1 MFKLKDVFK
10 QKKWVLF
17 VGVLTLLVLGFILY
31 PFTKTK
37 DGIKDYYNT
46 VSPQIGYDPVGW
58 DWLEDREPYIFIKCS
73 NSGLKEIYNGLVFTV
88 SENEHYYLELYKYSR
103 DTIFSQEW
111 KIKKNGTAV
120 IYDTTFSKLSEMVE
134 DDCNQFKQNR
144 NKSEPDSDEITWRYY
159 PPQTDEEI
167 REEEE
172 RLEAEN
178 NERFNGYTSD
188 QITKMIQDNYDSFS
202 TETQEKIEEAPYTG
216 GMQVWADCLA
226 EYGIIDAE

>member
-1 MFKLKDVFK
+1 MFKINLNKKFLFIVAFSVFIIFIISIVFLPFVSASKTLKDDMPNRAVAWEEDRITDSK
-10 QKKWVLF
+10 VVLCSF
-17 VGVLTLLVLGFILY
+17 NLLNPEYVLIYKEDYNGNDHYNL
-31 PFTKTK
+31 
-37 DGIKDYYNT
+37 DYY
-46 VSPQIGYDPVGW
+46 
-58 DWLEDREPYIFIKCS
+58 E
-73 NSGLKEIYNGLVFTV
+73 
-88 SENEHYYLELYKYSR
+88 YSR
-103 DTIFSQEW
+103 DSLLSYNWNIKYNGGIGSFS
-111 KIKKNGTAV
+111 KNAS
-120 IYDTTFSKLSEMVE
+120 FSKLSEMVE